1 VFDFSRIAQSLEL
14 IGYVLAALSLAPLF
28 PFLYVVLRWRTE
40 DRDRHGIG
48 TYGMLLYFCTLSFL
62 LLVAGVA
69 NLTYGWVSTTPI
81 RPLLERLAWGM
92 FLGSGL
98 FLLLNALLLRLVTV
112 KPDWAEARRVFVG
125 FLMTVAGMVTLI
137 MILLFGMTLFEEV
150 DPKEAE
156 EVARRA
162 DEMKLYASWAL
173 YYAATYVGA
182 VVRMTRATPRG

>member
-28 PFLYVVLRWRTE
+28 PFLYVVLRWRSE
-40 DRDRHGIG
+40 GPERRGVG
-48 TYGMLLYFCTLSFL
+48 TYGMLLYFCTLGFL
-62 LLVAGVA
+62 LLVAGAA

-81 RPLLERLAWGM
+81 RPFLERLAWGM

-98 FLLLNALLLRLVTV
+98 FLLLNGVLLRLVSV
-112 KPDWAEARRVFVG
+112 RPEWADARRVFLG

-137 MILLFGMTLFEEV
+137 MILLFGMTLFEKV

-162 DEMKLYASWAL
+162 DEMKLYGAWAV
-173 YYAATYVGA
+173 YYAAVYIVA
-182 VVRMTRATPRG
+182 VVRMARRREE